1 MTALMLMALMLYINA
16 IKLFHTHPGSYSPVY
31 SFHAVHAHALPS
43 ISPDNTVRH
52 IVHGNHCAICDFQL
66 AKDADV
72 AAAGI
77 DKEDRCLQCFLREYL
92 YSGFSRLHV
101 GPGASCNGLDLHSP
115 NSFYRLHCHFFMMT
129 PRHCYFK
136 GCKNE

>member
-77 DKEDRCLQCFLREYL
+77 DIAPIRKIDAFSVSCVNTYIPAFPGST
-92 YSGFSRLHV
+92 SGRAPPATV
-101 GPGASCNGLDLHSP
+101 
-115 NSFYRLHCHFFMMT
+115 
-129 PRHCYFK
+129 
-136 GCKNE
+136 